1 MDCEWSTTCIK
12 RAREAR
18 SSNMKS
24 TFKITLSL
32 LAAASFVLA
41 QDTAPVASDQPQGVQ
56 APTPPDQGG
65 WKRVGDSSSNLGSAP
80 APDPQQFPQQAP
92 PPVGPPPQLML
103 QSGTFITVRINQA
116 LSSDRNHEGD
126 AFTATLVRPIV
137 IDGFVVAQ
145 PGQVI
150 AGRVAEAKKAGEVK
164 GVSHLAVQLTELTLV
179 DGQQLPVQSS
189 LVTRNGPTSQG
200 RDATA
205 IGVTTAVGAGIGAAA
220 AGGVGAAIGAGAGAV
235 ASTIGVLL
243 TRGHPTYITPE
254 SVLTFQIN
262 TPVTIA
268 TDRAPQAFR
277 PVGPNDYN
285 SQPQLQAGRPG
296 GPGGY
301 APPPGAGYGYAGGYP
316 NAAGYPYAY
325 GYPYYGG
332 YPYGYP
338 YAYGFGYPYFGV
350 GFYGGGFY
358 GARFGGGFRGG
369 RR

>member
-1 MDCEWSTTCIK
+1 
-12 RAREAR
+12 
-18 SSNMKS
+18 MKS
-24 TFKITLSL
+24 TFKIAVSL

-41 QDTAPVASDQPQGVQ
+41 QDTAPVQSDQ
-56 APTPPDQGG
+56 AQGG
-65 WKRVGDSSSNLGSAP
+65 WKRVGDSGSNLGSAP
-80 APDPQQFPQQAP
+80 APDPQQALP
-92 PPVGPPPQLML
+92 PLAPPQLTL

-164 GVSHLAVQLTELTLV
+164 GVSHLAVQLTDLTLV
-179 DGQQLPVQSS
+179 DGQQVPVQSS
-189 LVTRNGPTSQG
+189 LVTRAGPTSQG
-200 RDATA
+200 RDAAA
-205 IGVTTAVGAGIGAAA
+205 IGTTTAVGAGIGAVA
-220 AGGVGAAIGAGAGAV
+220 AGGPGAAIGAGAGAL

-243 TRGHPTYITPE
+243 TRGRPTYITPE

-285 SQPQLQAGRPG
+285 AQPQLQTGR
-296 GPGGY
+296 PGGY
-301 APPPGAGYGYAGGYP
+301 APPPGAGYGYA
-316 NAAGYPYAY
+316 AGYPYA
-325 GYPYYGG
+325 GYPYYG

-338 YAYGFGYPYFGV
+338 YAYGVGYPYFGV

-358 GARFGGGFRGG
+358 GGRFGGGFRGG

>member
-1 MDCEWSTTCIK
+1 
-12 RAREAR
+12 
-18 SSNMKS
+18 MKS
-24 TFKITLSL
+24 TFRIAVSL
-32 LAAASFVLA
+32 LAAVSFVLA
-41 QDTAPVASDQPQGVQ
+41 QDTAPVQSDQPQGGQPQAGQAPGVQ
-56 APTPPDQGG
+56 TPTPPDQGG
-65 WKRVGDSSSNLGSAP
+65 WKRVGDSGSNFGSAP
-80 APDPQQFPQQAP
+80 APDPQQFPQQGPAP
-92 PPVGPPPQLML
+92 VAAPPQLTL
-103 QSGTFITVRINQA
+103 QSGTFITARINQL

-126 AFTATLVRPIV
+126 AFTATLVRPLV
-137 IDGFVVAQ
+137 INGFVVAE

-179 DGQQLPVQSS
+179 DGQQVPIQSS
-189 LVTRNGPTSQG
+189 LVSRAGPTSQG
-200 RDATA
+200 RDAAA
-205 IGVTTAVGAGIGAAA
+205 IGTTTAVGAGIGAVA

-254 SVLTFQIN
+254 SVLTFQVN

-277 PVGPNDYN
+277 PVGPNDYS

-296 GPGGY
+296 GY
-301 APPPGAGYGYAGGYP
+301 APPPGAGYAAGYP
-316 NAAGYPYAY
+316 YGYPYAAGYPYAY
-325 GYPYYGG
+325 GYPY
-332 YPYGYP
+332 YGYP

-358 GARFGGGFRGG
+358 GGRFGGGFRGG